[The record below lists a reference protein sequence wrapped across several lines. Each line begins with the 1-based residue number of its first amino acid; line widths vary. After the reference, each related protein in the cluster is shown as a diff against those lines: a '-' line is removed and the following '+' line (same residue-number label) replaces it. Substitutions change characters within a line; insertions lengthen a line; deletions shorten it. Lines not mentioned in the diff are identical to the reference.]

1 METQQKKELKL
12 TRILNAPRELV
23 FEAWTDPKHL
33 AEWWGPAGFTNPVC
47 KADAKHGGKIYIEMK
62 SPDGT
67 VYPMNG
73 TFKEI
78 IRPEKIVFTSG
89 ALDKNGN
96 TIFEVLNTV
105 TFANENGKTKLTLH
119 AIVDD
124 ISDEARPY
132 IDGMDQGWS
141 QSIDRLEAFV
151 TK

>member
-1 METQQKKELKL
+1 METQQKKELKI

-23 FEAWTDPKHL
+23 FEAWTNPKHL
-33 AEWWGPAGFTNPVC
+33 AEWWGPSGFTNPVC
-47 KADAKHGGKIYIEMK
+47 KADAKNGGKIYIEMTA
-62 SPDGT
+62 PDGT

-78 IRPEKIVFTSG
+78 IKPEKIVFISG

-119 AIVDD
+119 AVVDD
-124 ISDEARPY
+124 INDEAKPY
-132 IDGMDQGWS
+132 IDGMNQGWS

>member
-1 METQQKKELKL
+1 METQQKKEVKI

-47 KADAKHGGKIYIEMK
+47 RADAKPGGKIYIEMT

-73 TFKEI
+73 MFKEI
-78 IRPEKIVFTSG
+78 IKPEKIVFISG
-89 ALDKNGN
+89 ALDGHGN
-96 TIFEVLNTV
+96 QIFEVLNTV
-105 TFANENGKTKLTLH
+105 TFVNENGKTKLTLH
-119 AIVDD
+119 AVVDD
-124 ISDEARPY
+124 VSDVAIPY
-132 IDGMDQGWS
+132 IDGMNQGWN

-151 TK
+151 AK

>member
-1 METQQKKELKL
+1 METQQKKELKI

-47 KADAKHGGKIYIEMK
+47 KADAKPGGKIYIEMTA
-62 SPDGT
+62 PDGT

-73 TFKEI
+73 MFKEI
-78 IRPEKIVFTSG
+78 IKPEKIVFISG

-105 TFANENGKTKLTLH
+105 TFVNENGKTKLILH
-119 AIVDD
+119 AVVDD

-132 IDGMDQGWS
+132 IDGMNQGWS
-141 QSIDRLEAFV
+141 QSIDRLEAYV

>member
-1 METQQKKELKL
+1 METLQKKEVKI

-23 FEAWTDPKHL
+23 FNAWTDPKHL

-47 KADAKHGGKIYIEMK
+47 KADAKPGGKIYIEMT

-73 TFKEI
+73 MFKEI
-78 IRPEKIVFTSG
+78 IKPERIVFISG

-96 TIFEVLNTV
+96 QIFEVLNTV

-119 AIVDD
+119 AVVED
-124 ISDEARPY
+124 INDIARPY
-132 IDGMDQGWS
+132 IDGMNQGWN
-141 QSIDRLEAFV
+141 QSIDRLDAFV